1 MLKLLCDGIQ
11 KQSLNLKDQKIS
23 TICFICVTLNSE
35 FRPTQKPE
43 DDHDYQF
50 PIRYINRF
58 LSFGRKYLKINQ
70 RQEDR
75 EQGTSL
81 NSEIDF
87 LQAGQQLNRWRRAA
101 QYLEAGVKFKK
112 RDYDKLYPHTLLD
125 IRFHNSAMEL
135 PCLVID
141 EFSATLFRNLI
152 AFEQTC
158 PQFGDD
164 FTAYIVFL
172 SQLIS
177 MPEDVTLLAQREI
190 IVHHLESDE
199 RVSDL
204 FTLLSKDV
212 VFDFN
217 GNYYLKS
224 LCQTMEAH
232 YQSRINR
239 WMAWLWVHLRRS
251 LSSSAQSCRPFMA
264 FWRML
269 IRLSRCSSNRD
280 GTGRVPTLLKKC
292 FKFRF

>member
-1 MLKLLCDGIQ
+1 M
-11 KQSLNLKDQKIS
+11 
-23 TICFICVTLNSE
+23 
-35 FRPTQKPE
+35 
-43 DDHDYQF
+43 
-50 PIRYINRF
+50 
-58 LSFGRKYLKINQ
+58 
-70 RQEDR
+70 
-75 EQGTSL
+75 
-81 NSEIDF
+81 
-87 LQAGQQLNRWRRAA
+87 
-101 QYLEAGVKFKK
+101 KFKK

-239 WMAWLWVHLRRS
+239 WMA
-251 LSSSAQSCRPFMA
+251 
-264 FWRML
+264 
-269 IRLSRCSSNRD
+269 
-280 GTGRVPTLLKKC
+280 
-292 FKFRF
+292 